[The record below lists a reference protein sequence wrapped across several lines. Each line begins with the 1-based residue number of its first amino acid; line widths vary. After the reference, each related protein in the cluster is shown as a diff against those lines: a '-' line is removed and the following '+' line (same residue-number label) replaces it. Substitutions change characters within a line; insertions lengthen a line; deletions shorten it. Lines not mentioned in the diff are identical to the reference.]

1 MANFRLSIDVN
12 TITRRGS
19 AAACDKFNV
28 IAAPHLQTEARE
40 AKKRK
45 RKKKIIIYLYLKMK
59 ISIIK
64 KCFGRYVNVVWNNH
78 D

>member
-12 TITRRGS
+12 TITERGS

-28 IAAPHLQTEARE
+28 IAAPHLQTEAVATVHGRE
-40 AKKRK
+40 ENIYQSV
-45 RKKKIIIYLYLKMK
+45 IIMK

-64 KCFGRYVNVVWNNH
+64 RNFDRDANAALA
-78 D
+78 